1 MQVQV
6 TTTGS
11 ARDVAR
17 PRSSLSPRLYH
28 IMICAKA
35 SDLAA
40 GRCQGALRSQVSRC
54 TDAVLSLGPWVKLD
68 PGNSSIHSFL
78 ALACTVWI
86 LFWLCAGA
94 IRWSHNRRPCPNKWS
109 FGLDS
114 SAPDPVFKQNRHISG
129 ITVAHEYFP
138 IIVSLHS
145 ASKSDERCVHQYYPS
160 NPHFASTDLNKLKF

>member
-40 GRCQGALRSQVSRC
+40 RRCQGALRPQASRC

-94 IRWSHNRRPCPNKWS
+94 IRWSHNRRPRPNKWS

-114 SAPDPVFKQNRHISG
+114 SAPDPFSNRTDTYLALQWPMSTFRSSYLYTQPRRATNG
-129 ITVAHEYFP
+129 VYTN
-138 IIVSLHS
+138 IIHRIL
-145 ASKSDERCVHQYYPS
+145 
-160 NPHFASTDLNKLKF
+160 TLLLLI